1 MDICFEN
8 SYLCY
13 INNSDVPSLLNA
25 IGVVICSKI
34 LTFAI

>member
-13 INNSDVPSLLNA
+13 ISNSNILVFLIFTL
-25 IGVVICSKI
+25 VVICSKI

>member
-13 INNSDVPSLLNA
+13 ISNSPFFAIPPSP
-25 IGVVICSKI
+25 GVVICSKI

>member
-8 SYLCY
+8 HYLCD
-13 INNSDVPSLLNA
+13 ISNSQDVITSQTES
-25 IGVVICSKI
+25 VVICSKI

>member
-13 INNSDVPSLLNA
+13 ISNSVKAKMLVH
-25 IGVVICSKI
+25 IIVVICSKI

>member
-13 INNSDVPSLLNA
+13 INNSRNTIKRNTCV
-25 IGVVICSKI
+25 VVICSKI

>member
-1 MDICFEN
+1 MGICFEN

-13 INNSDVPSLLNA
+13 INNSTTLSKECSTV
-25 IGVVICSKI
+25 VVICSKI